1 METDLTKNAAF
12 MDLYSRQIGAF
23 GIETMGK
30 LINMR
35 IIIVGMKGVGVEIAK
50 DLILAGPGSVVLCD
64 DGFTEMKDLGTNFF
78 LSESDVGKSRAASC
92 ASKLQEL
99 NSLVKV
105 SVHVGDLTEELVAT
119 ADVLVMTTECRADMI
134 RWNNFCRS
142 FVTRSF
148 DAKGRVVI
156 KSSPIKFIAANAFG
170 ALAFIF
176 SDFGPEFSVA
186 DKTGEPPVQRVITH
200 ISNEKEGIVSLL
212 DPNDS
217 ELAKKADISDTDHEG
232 FITFSEVE
240 GMYCKD
246 EHNIKLLGH
255 SVNTSGVW
263 RAREVWK
270 RVPDYLLVDKN
281 RGGDGKMMSTQYYV
295 HVVDPKTGEYKKDPD
310 RPDGFYWE
318 AKFVHECSTI
328 PDRDFVLDEF
338 GNKLQRMT
346 TIKEHYKLKIGDTSG
361 YSKYQGGGILQ
372 QVYQP
377 VSLHHRSLVDCL
389 QQPLAENEKSLL
401 SCDGEKEKL
410 GWWYSLLHVIKQ
422 GIFQFESNH
431 RRLPI
436 PNDSEETNEVIQYC
450 KDYNRTMRF
459 MQSFC
464 GAQSALSCSVDL
476 DLPPSPPPHKSSI
489 ENDQEKKDLLE
500 QLVSMCN
507 NEEKALLALNESA
520 WNLEDAMMI
529 LFDDDK
535 MNQLQASIDTY
546 KALGVIKKLVST
558 CGAEIQPVCVFIGG
572 VCAQEVVKHCGKY
585 TPINQWMHFDF
596 VEVLP
601 NESLPPELTTP
612 RNCRYDHNISVFG
625 ADVQN
630 RLFNVKT
637 FMVGCGALGC
647 ELLKNFALMGI
658 ACGPD
663 GLITVTDGDR
673 IEVSNLN
680 RQFLFRKQHVKKPKS
695 VTAAEAVRQ
704 MNKNINVEALELLA
718 MEETEK
724 IFNDDFWIGSGV
736 SNRSAAV
743 CPGIPVRSNNPG
755 GLDFVVNALDNVKAR
770 KYVDSRC
777 VFYKKPLLESGTEG
791 TKFNTMI
798 VIPHKTVSYDEG
810 EADAPEGEAI
820 PMCTLRNFPSTIIHC
835 IEWARGLFEDLFVTP
850 IADLKDYLEN
860 PSAYISDLRDKAET
874 YLMDQNEISHAL
886 DKLSDSEGNG
896 LIRSVRAARAV
907 RDGGYAAC
915 VRLAHELFISKYNH
929 AMKDLQ
935 HQFPKDLMSNGKP
948 FWGPPKRYPT
958 VLEVDLNDEFVASFL
973 VSVANLLAVAYGIN
987 PLPVNGIDAQ
997 GNDFDTF
1004 VPLSSNWRDLNAL
1017 ATSLPSEPIIWRPST
1032 TKIDS
1037 GEKSEGSEESKSSST
1052 NLQDATNELLSRLDA
1067 LASVHTDGLVAQP
1080 ADFEKDLDLNFHI
1093 DFVTAASNLRAS
1105 NYGIPRATRHKTKM
1119 IAGKIIAAI
1128 ATSTACATALVGVEL
1143 LKLVQHKD
1151 VSNHRDSTCN
1161 FAVNQFQMSEPS
1173 KANVIKG
1180 TGEKRLNPDPLNQP
1194 EFFDENG
1201 NVDWEKVPIQRWK
1214 AYPDPHTKWEN
1225 IHLSASLTLQ
1235 QALDLLKTEHDLKLI
1250 SWLVTLKDDSGKTT
1264 GKAIYTEPPVDT
1276 SIDEELL
1283 LQVAPLALTSQ
1294 KAQIAIMK
1302 SSDMKNKQAY
1312 TQRWQL
1318 LKFAQGEEY
1327 QQKLKTPLR
1336 QLLEYHAGSLESKGS
1351 FILEMQFEIAS
1362 QPSVEAVTPT
1372 VLLDM

>member
-1 METDLTKNAAF
+1 
-12 MDLYSRQIGAF
+12 
-23 GIETMGK
+23 
-30 LINMR
+30 
-35 IIIVGMKGVGVEIAK
+35 
-50 DLILAGPGSVVLCD
+50 
-64 DGFTEMKDLGTNFF
+64 
-78 LSESDVGKSRAASC
+78 
-92 ASKLQEL
+92 
-99 NSLVKV
+99 
-105 SVHVGDLTEELVAT
+105 
-119 ADVLVMTTECRADMI
+119 
-134 RWNNFCRS
+134 
-142 FVTRSF
+142 
-148 DAKGRVVI
+148 
-156 KSSPIKFIAANAFG
+156 
-170 ALAFIF
+170 
-176 SDFGPEFSVA
+176 
-186 DKTGEPPVQRVITH
+186 
-200 ISNEKEGIVSLL
+200 
-212 DPNDS
+212 
-217 ELAKKADISDTDHEG
+217 
-232 FITFSEVE
+232 
-240 GMYCKD
+240 
-246 EHNIKLLGH
+246 
-255 SVNTSGVW
+255 
-263 RAREVWK
+263 
-270 RVPDYLLVDKN
+270 
-281 RGGDGKMMSTQYYV
+281 
-295 HVVDPKTGEYKKDPD
+295 
-310 RPDGFYWE
+310 
-318 AKFVHECSTI
+318 
-328 PDRDFVLDEF
+328 
-338 GNKLQRMT
+338 
-346 TIKEHYKLKIGDTSG
+346 
-361 YSKYQGGGILQ
+361 
-372 QVYQP
+372 
-377 VSLHHRSLVDCL
+377 
-389 QQPLAENEKSLL
+389 
-401 SCDGEKEKL
+401 
-410 GWWYSLLHVIKQ
+410 
-422 GIFQFESNH
+422 
-431 RRLPI
+431 
-436 PNDSEETNEVIQYC
+436 
-450 KDYNRTMRF
+450 
-459 MQSFC
+459 
-464 GAQSALSCSVDL
+464 
-476 DLPPSPPPHKSSI
+476 
-489 ENDQEKKDLLE
+489 
-500 QLVSMCN
+500 
-507 NEEKALLALNESA
+507 
-520 WNLEDAMMI
+520 
-529 LFDDDK
+529 
-535 MNQLQASIDTY
+535 
-546 KALGVIKKLVST
+546 
-558 CGAEIQPVCVFIGG
+558 
-572 VCAQEVVKHCGKY
+572 
-585 TPINQWMHFDF
+585 
-596 VEVLP
+596 
-601 NESLPPELTTP
+601 
-612 RNCRYDHNISVFG
+612 
-625 ADVQN
+625 
-630 RLFNVKT
+630 
-637 FMVGCGALGC
+637 
-647 ELLKNFALMGI
+647 
-658 ACGPD
+658 
-663 GLITVTDGDR
+663 
-673 IEVSNLN
+673 
-680 RQFLFRKQHVKKPKS
+680 
-695 VTAAEAVRQ
+695 
-704 MNKNINVEALELLA
+704 
-718 MEETEK
+718 
-724 IFNDDFWIGSGV
+724 
-736 SNRSAAV
+736 
-743 CPGIPVRSNNPG
+743 
-755 GLDFVVNALDNVKAR
+755 
-770 KYVDSRC
+770 
-777 VFYKKPLLESGTEG
+777 
-791 TKFNTMI
+791 
-798 VIPHKTVSYDEG
+798 
-810 EADAPEGEAI
+810 
-820 PMCTLRNFPSTIIHC
+820 
-835 IEWARGLFEDLFVTP
+835 LFVTP